1 MTPRSNHE
9 LAHSRIPNEAA
20 RHRTEQSQHKPFIKS
35 NSSRTSN
42 YRMNS
47 APDVSHN
54 RKEANPDRSYR
65 NSEPSDNANV
75 KKEITA
81 GVIVYRKT
89 IEGLKF
95 LLLYHRGQYWNFPK
109 GHVELEE
116 GSLDA
121 AIRETAEETGLK
133 RADLRII
140 PGFKEYERFYFKKGK
155 DTIFKVVIIYLAE
168 TREPRIKISHE
179 HQGYAWFLY
188 REAKQIVGRYKENQ
202 KVLER
207 AHQFIIDRHR

>member
-1 MTPRSNHE
+1 MTTRPNQ
-9 LAHSRIPNEAA
+9 RIGQNRIHNEAA
-20 RHRTEQSQHKPFIKS
+20 RHKMNSGPHKPFMRGGLSPK
-35 NSSRTSN
+35 
-42 YRMNS
+42 
-47 APDVSHN
+47 PQ
-54 RKEANPDRSYR
+54 SYR
-65 NSEPSDNANV
+65 VNPALDINKEGGVQRQHRENEQGENDNS

-81 GVIVYRKT
+81 GIVVYRKT

-116 GSLDA
+116 RSLDA

-133 RADLRII
+133 RSDIRII